1 VSRFQ
6 SDRPTTLP
14 RPHAANP
21 PEDHGERLA
30 TFPRGPGQEVRVT
43 LDDYE
48 GHAYVGVRLWQNGWP
63 TQKGL
68 SIRIHELDELA
79 EVLARVA
86 RESGR
91 RTARRASTTSRP
103 TGPGSP

>member
-1 VSRFQ
+1 MSRVSI
-6 SDRPTTLP
+6 DRPADLP
-14 RPHAANP
+14 RPHAAAP
-21 PEDHGERLA
+21 PEERGERLA

-43 LDDYE
+43 LDQYE

-63 TQKGL
+63 TPKGL

-91 RTARRASTTSRP
+91 RTTRRASAPSRP
-103 TGPGSP
+103 TGPGLP